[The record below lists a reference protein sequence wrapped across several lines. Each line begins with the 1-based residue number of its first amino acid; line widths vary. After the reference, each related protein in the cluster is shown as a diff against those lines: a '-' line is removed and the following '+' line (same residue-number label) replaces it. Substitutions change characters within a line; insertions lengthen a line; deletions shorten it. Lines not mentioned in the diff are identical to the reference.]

1 MTFVRETYR
10 ISWREIYWK
19 VWSYLYI
26 FKCDRCNVF
35 YHISEMGNC
44 HVHKQKPKVKMSL
57 NGPLGS
63 NYQYA
68 CCEQECNVVSILNQ
82 SDHESGCET
91 QVHEVSQT
99 YNLDPGKEKK
109 ITDRI
114 IAHQL
119 IILEQTGNKT
129 IEKISIKDNNA
140 PSGADD
146 KGSTI
151 KLSEGNSQPSSL
163 VRPSSLNYKISLA
176 EAVNDFI
183 KKDMPCNDD
192 QVIDVAV
199 EDPKVSFAQQNNNSK
214 NTHDELDDLMFDMT
228 APNTKPH
235 TYKAK
240 GSTMRVDGGHY
251 YINDS
256 GHSKDAWFKEEEVMR
271 RKLEKGA
278 IAQLKSRIAQ
288 ANRAAG
294 NTKNHVVQEVH
305 HHDHDSDVDPND
317 LQKDNEMIVG
327 TSGGA
332 VNATQVQLNPAQVEE
347 AK

>member
-1 MTFVRETYR
+1 MVTSSTNPDE
-10 ISWREIYWK
+10 K
-19 VWSYLYI
+19 V
-26 FKCDRCNVF
+26 
-35 YHISEMGNC
+35 
-44 HVHKQKPKVKMSL
+44 
-57 NGPLGS
+57 
-63 NYQYA
+63 
-68 CCEQECNVVSILNQ
+68 
-82 SDHESGCET
+82 
-91 QVHEVSQT
+91 
-99 YNLDPGKEKK
+99 
-109 ITDRI
+109 
-114 IAHQL
+114 
-119 IILEQTGNKT
+119 
-129 IEKISIKDNNA
+129 
-140 PSGADD
+140 
-146 KGSTI
+146 STI

-192 QVIDVAV
+192 QMIDVAV
-199 EDPKVSFAQQNNNSK
+199 EDPKVSFAQQNSSSK

-235 TYKAK
+235 TYKTK

-294 NTKNHVVQEVH
+294 NSKSHAVQEVH
-305 HHDHDSDVDPND
+305 HHDHDSDVDPQD
-317 LQKDNEMIVG
+317 LQKDNETTTGVVG

-332 VNATQVQLNPAQVEE
+332 VNAT
-347 AK
+347 

>member
-1 MTFVRETYR
+1 MDRAWDLKKFVTFVRETYR

-68 CCEQECNVVSILNQ
+68 CCERECNVVGILNQ
-82 SDHESGCET
+82 SDHDSGCET

-99 YNLDPGKEKK
+99 FNLDPGKEKK

-119 IILEQTGNKT
+119 IILEQTGNKY
-129 IEKISIKDNNA
+129 IEKIDIRDINKPA
-140 PSGADD
+140 QADD
-146 KGSTI
+146 KSSTI

-163 VRPSSLNYKISLA
+163 VRPSSLNYKISLS

-183 KKDMPCNDD
+183 KKDMPCADD
-192 QVIDVAV
+192 QVLDV
-199 EDPKVSFAQQNNNSK
+199 
-214 NTHDELDDLMFDMT
+214 
-228 APNTKPH
+228 
-235 TYKAK
+235 
-240 GSTMRVDGGHY
+240 
-251 YINDS
+251 
-256 GHSKDAWFKEEEVMR
+256 
-271 RKLEKGA
+271 
-278 IAQLKSRIAQ
+278 
-288 ANRAAG
+288 
-294 NTKNHVVQEVH
+294 
-305 HHDHDSDVDPND
+305 
-317 LQKDNEMIVG
+317 
-327 TSGGA
+327 
-332 VNATQVQLNPAQVEE
+332 
-347 AK
+347 